1 LAEANFGFIFGE
13 QLLLEYE
20 FIRHSIDNKS
30 ESIVLLDSY
39 IKKNEV
45 RLNTFEYL
53 LRSHEHTLKDQF
65 TRSNFCDQLFSEYIT
80 DFREFNI
87 HYSKIDIE
95 FLAYRR
101 SFPLRLEAI
110 SFLNTTLMHKLN
122 APQVFTEMLMYAR
135 RHFMIRN
142 ETNMLMAGAM
152 TSREATSLILFAV
165 ILESNEQDLI
175 NVMVQEGV
183 HNIIRQQLKE
193 YPSLNKRFPVL
204 S

>member
-1 LAEANFGFIFGE
+1 M
-13 QLLLEYE
+13 
-20 FIRHSIDNKS
+20 
-30 ESIVLLDSY
+30 DSY
-39 IKKNEV
+39 IKKNEL

-53 LRSHEHTLKDQF
+53 LRSNEPTLKDQF
-65 TRSNFCDQLFSEYIT
+65 TRSNFCDQLFSSYIT

-101 SFPLRLEAI
+101 SYPLRLEAI
-110 SFLNTTLMHKLN
+110 SVLNTTLMLKKN

-142 ETNMLMAGAM
+142 EMNLIMTGAM
-152 TSREATSLILFAV
+152 TSKEATSLILFAV

-175 NVMVQEGV
+175 NVMV
-183 HNIIRQQLKE
+183 
-193 YPSLNKRFPVL
+193 
-204 S
+204 

>member
-1 LAEANFGFIFGE
+1 
-13 QLLLEYE
+13 
-20 FIRHSIDNKS
+20 
-30 ESIVLLDSY
+30 
-39 IKKNEV
+39 
-45 RLNTFEYL
+45 
-53 LRSHEHTLKDQF
+53 
-65 TRSNFCDQLFSEYIT
+65 
-80 DFREFNI
+80 
-87 HYSKIDIE
+87 
-95 FLAYRR
+95 
-101 SFPLRLEAI
+101 
-110 SFLNTTLMHKLN
+110 
-122 APQVFTEMLMYAR
+122 
-135 RHFMIRN
+135 MIRN